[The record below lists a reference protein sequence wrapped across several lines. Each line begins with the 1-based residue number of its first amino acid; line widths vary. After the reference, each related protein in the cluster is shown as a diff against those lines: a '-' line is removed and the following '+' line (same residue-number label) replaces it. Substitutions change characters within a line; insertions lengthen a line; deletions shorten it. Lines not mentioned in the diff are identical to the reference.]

1 MDVKNFLLSLGI
13 ISGFSLFFTLLF
25 LKPSRKWRKKLI
37 VDSKV
42 EYRSF
47 LINLSNLLLA
57 TLLFNHI
64 FINQSNYDPVL
75 VAIGLVSLVFTNLG
89 KGKDND

>member
-13 ISGFSLFFTLLF
+13 ISGFSFLFTLLF
-25 LKPSRKWRKKLI
+25 LKPSGKWNKKLI
-37 VDSKV
+37 VDSTV
-42 EYRSF
+42 EYQSF

-75 VAIGLVSLVFTNLG
+75 VGIGLVCLIFTNFG
-89 KGKDND
+89 KGGKND